1 MFSAI
6 GRWFKSIILLVTGRV
21 DSSRRGLDTNPHV
34 IRARYEQIVREKT
47 DRIQQFK
54 QAVAGLISQQ
64 VMKMSKVKTL
74 SEEVAH
80 LERLRTGALA
90 KAKQTV
96 SQMQTEGKSMEEIKS
111 NEDYM
116 RCLAAYNDF
125 SSTLEE
131 KKARITELEED
142 VEGFAKRIKEHKIQ
156 LESLMREVEK
166 LRSEAVDAVAEIMT
180 AKEERE
186 IADTLSGIA
195 QDGTAEE
202 LLRLRTMREEAK
214 AEARVSKEL
223 AGTDSR
229 AQEAEF
235 LEYAKGT
242 AASTEF
248 DQLLG
253 LAQATETKAAD
264 KEKAPAEKTPLP
276 E

>member
-96 SQMQTEGKSMEEIKS
+96 SQMQTAGKSMEEIKS

-142 VEGFAKRIKEHKIQ
+142 VGGFAKRIKEHKIQ

-264 KEKAPAEKTPLP
+264 KEKTPAEKTPLP